1 MIARFFACPVWQ
13 LRPQWRKHKST
24 GEKMAFTLPQRQ
36 VHLDFHTSP
45 HIPGVGVDFD
55 AREFAQTMKR
65 AHVNSVT
72 VFAKCHHGQ
81 LYYATEH
88 PARHPGLPA
97 GLDLTGEQVAALH
110 AEGIRAPVYISVLL
124 DEFAANAH
132 PEWIARN
139 IDGSNVGAQP
149 LQAGWRIMD
158 MTSPYQ
164 DYLAEQVEEVLAHF
178 EPVDG
183 VFFDICMDVQSFS
196 KYALGAMLKGGD
208 DPEDPASRK
217 AFAHRVTLDYMKR
230 FYKLVKASAPQ
241 ASVYF
246 NSRPLAGLPDDLPTL
261 THVEIEAL
269 PTGGWGYM
277 YFLKN
282 VRYARTFGK
291 PYMGMTARFH
301 KSWADFGGLKPY
313 AALKYEVCQ
322 MLAYG
327 AQCSIGD
334 QLHPCGKL
342 DPAVYDLVGSVYEYA
357 ECCEPWTDDAKPV
370 SQIGLFM
377 AEADPTVYREEPGNT
392 NDGATR
398 MLTQLKLQFDVLTA
412 QSDLSGYELLILPDS
427 ICVDAALA
435 EKLRAFLRQ
444 GGKLLLSGTSGLDTE
459 LQPVLSEMGVQTQ
472 GDSPYQTTYLRF
484 GNAVGAG
491 VPKTDHVMYERGIRM
506 LPATGAEVLAKVVE
520 PYFDR
525 NYQHFSSHAQ
535 TPPLKDA
542 SKFAAAIRNGQVIS
556 IAYPIF
562 RAYGMHANIPYRQ
575 LVQGCID
582 LLLPNKLVEVSGPST
597 LEVSLMHKGGRRPAT
612 VVHLLQ
618 FVAERR
624 APALDVVEDI
634 IPIFSVSLSVRVET
648 APKQVYL
655 APSQESIPFEY
666 ADGRVAVTVPV
677 VEGHQMVVIES

>member
-1 MIARFFACPVWQ
+1 
-13 LRPQWRKHKST
+13 
-24 GEKMAFTLPQRQ
+24 MAFTLPQRQ

-45 HIPGVGVDFD
+45 HIPGIGVDFD
-55 AREFAQTMKR
+55 AQAFAQTMKR

-81 LYYATEH
+81 LYYTTDH
-88 PARHPGLPA
+88 PAHHPGLPE
-97 GLDLTGEQVAALH
+97 GLDLTGQQVEALH

-139 IDGSNVGAQP
+139 VDGSNVGAQP
-149 LQAGWRIMD
+149 LQAGWRVMD

-164 DYLAEQVEEVLAHF
+164 DYLAGQVEEVLAHF
-178 EPVDG
+178 KPVDG
-183 VFFDICMDVQSFS
+183 IFFDICMDIQSLS
-196 KYALGAMLKGGD
+196 KCAIDSMLKRGY
-208 DPEDPASRK
+208 DPENPESRK
-217 AFAHRVTLDYMKR
+217 AFAHWVTLDYMKR
-230 FYKLVKASAPQ
+230 FYKMVKASAPQ

-246 NSRPLAGLPDDLPTL
+246 NSRPLAGLPDDLRAL

-322 MLAYG
+322 MLAHG

-334 QLHPCGKL
+334 QLHPCGQL
-342 DPAVYDLVGSVYEYA
+342 DSAVYDLVGSVYEYA
-357 ECCEPWTDDAKPV
+357 EACEPWTDGAKPV
-370 SQIGLFM
+370 TQIGVFM
-377 AEADPTVYREEPGNT
+377 ADADPTVYREEAGNT
-392 NDGATR
+392 NEGATR
-398 MLTQLKLQFDVLTA
+398 MLTQLKLQFDVITA
-412 QSDLSGYELLILPDS
+412 QSDVSGYQLLILPDS
-427 ICVDAALA
+427 ISVDEALA
-435 EKLRAFLRQ
+435 KKLRTFLER
-444 GGKLLLSGTSGLDTE
+444 GGSLLCSGTSGLDAD
-459 LQPVLSEMGVQTQ
+459 LQPVLPEMGVQTQ
-472 GDSPYQTTYLRF
+472 GASPYQTTYIRF
-484 GNAVGAG
+484 GNAVGMG

-506 LPATGAEVLAKVVE
+506 TADAGSEVLARVVE

-535 TPPLKDA
+535 TPPVKNA
-542 SKFAAAIRNGQVIS
+542 SKFGAAIRNGQVIT

-562 RAYGMHANIPYRQ
+562 KAYGTHANIPYRQ
-575 LVQGCID
+575 LVQGCIN

-597 LEVSLMHKGGRRPAT
+597 LEVSIMRKGGRKPAT

-624 APALDVVEDI
+624 APSLDVVEDI
-634 IPIFSVSLSVRVET
+634 VPIYNVPLSVQVEA
-648 APKQVYL
+648 APTKVYL
-655 APSQESIPFEY
+655 APSRGVLSFDY
-666 ADGRVAVTVPV
+666 ADGRVTFMVPV
-677 VEGHQMVVIES
+677 VEGHQMIVIEF

>member
-1 MIARFFACPVWQ
+1 
-13 LRPQWRKHKST
+13 
-24 GEKMAFTLPQRQ
+24 MAFSLPQRQ

-45 HIPGVGVDFD
+45 HIPGIGAAFD
-55 AREFAQTMKR
+55 AHEFAQTMKQ

-97 GLDLTGEQVAALH
+97 ELDLTGEQVQALH

-139 IDGSNVGAQP
+139 LDGSNVGAQP

-178 EPVDG
+178 KPVDG
-183 VFFDICMDVQSFS
+183 IFFDICMDVESLS
-196 KYALGAMLKGGD
+196 KYAIQAMLKRGY
-208 DPEDPASRK
+208 DPENAASRK
-217 AFAHRVTLDYMKR
+217 AFAHWVTLDYMKR
-230 FYKLVKASAPQ
+230 FYRMVKASAPR

-246 NSRPLAGLPDDLPTL
+246 NSRPLAGLPDDLPSM

-322 MLAYG
+322 MLAHG

-334 QLHPCGKL
+334 QLHPSGKL
-342 DPAVYDLVGSVYEYA
+342 DPAVYDLIGSVYDYA
-357 ECCEPWTDDAKPV
+357 EACEPWTEGAKPLT
-370 SQIGLFM
+370 QIGVFM
-377 AEADPTVYREEPGNT
+377 ADADPTVYREEPGNT
-392 NDGATR
+392 NEGVTR
-398 MLTQLKLQFDVLTA
+398 MLTQLKLQFDMITV
-412 QSDLSGYELLILPDS
+412 QSDLSGYQLLILPDAIS
-427 ICVDAALA
+427 VDEALA
-435 EKLRAFLRQ
+435 KKLSAFLRR
-444 GGKLLLSGTSGLDTE
+444 GGSLLCSGTSGLDAD
-459 LQPVLSEMGVQTQ
+459 LQPVLPEMGVLTQ
-472 GDSPYQTTYLRF
+472 GASPYQTTYIRF
-484 GNAVGAG
+484 GNAVGMG

-506 LPATGAEVLAKVVE
+506 TPDAGAEVLAKVVE

-535 TPPLKDA
+535 TPPVLNP
-542 SKFAAAIRNGQVIS
+542 SKFGAAIRNGQVIS

-562 RAYGMHANIPYRQ
+562 KAYGTHANIPYRQ
-575 LVQGCID
+575 LVQNCIN

-597 LEVSLMHKGGRRPAT
+597 LEVSLMRKAGRKPST
-612 VVHLLQ
+612 IVHLLQ

-624 APALDVVEDI
+624 APALDLVEDI
-634 IPIFSVSLSVRVET
+634 VPIYNIPLSVQADA
-648 APKQVYL
+648 APSRVYL
-655 APSQESIPFEY
+655 APSHAALEFDY
-666 ADGRVAVTVPV
+666 TDGRVTFMVPV
-677 VEGHQMVVIES
+677 VDGHQMVVIE

>member
-1 MIARFFACPVWQ
+1 
-13 LRPQWRKHKST
+13 
-24 GEKMAFTLPQRQ
+24 MAFTLPQRQ

-45 HIPGVGVDFD
+45 YIPGIGADFD
-55 AREFAQTMKR
+55 AQEFAQTMKR

-81 LYYATEH
+81 LYYATDH
-88 PARHPGLPA
+88 PARHPGLPE
-97 GLDLTGEQVAALH
+97 GLDLTGQQVEALH

-139 IDGSNVGAQP
+139 EDGSNVGAQP

-158 MTSPYQ
+158 MTSLYQ
-164 DYLAEQVEEVLAHF
+164 DYLAQQVQEILAHF
-178 EPVDG
+178 KPVDG
-183 VFFDICMDVQSFS
+183 IFFDICLDVQSLS
-196 KYALGAMLKGGD
+196 KSALSAMLKRGY
-208 DPEDPASRK
+208 DPEVSESRK
-217 AFAHRVTLDYMKR
+217 AFARWVTLDYMKR
-230 FYKLVKASAPQ
+230 FYKMVKASAPQ

-246 NSRPLAGLPDDLPTL
+246 NSRPLAALPDDLRTL

-269 PTGGWGYM
+269 PSGGYGYR
-277 YFLKN
+277 YFFKN
-282 VRYARTFGK
+282 VRYVRTFNK

-301 KSWADFGGLKPY
+301 KGWADFGGLKPY
-313 AALKYEVCQ
+313 AALKYEVCM
-322 MLAYG
+322 MLAHG

-357 ECCEPWTDDAKPV
+357 EACEPWTDGAKSV
-370 SQIGLFM
+370 TQIGVYM
-377 AEADPTVYREEPGNT
+377 ADVDPTQYTEQPGNT

-398 MLTQLKLQFDVLTA
+398 MLTQLKQQFDMITPQTDVSSY
-412 QSDLSGYELLILPDS
+412 QLLILPDS
-427 ICVDAALA
+427 ISVDEALA
-435 EKLRAFLRQ
+435 EKLRAFLKQ
-444 GGKLLLSGTSGLDTE
+444 GGSLLLSGASGLDTN
-459 LQPVLSEMGVQTQ
+459 LQPVLTEMGVRTQ
-472 GDSPYQTTYLRF
+472 GASPFQTTYIRF

-506 LPATGAEVLAKVVE
+506 TAADGAEVLARVVE

-525 NYQHFSSHAQ
+525 NYQHFSSHYQ
-535 TPPLKDA
+535 TPPQKNA
-542 SKFAAAIRNGQVIS
+542 SKFGAAIRNGQVITIS
-556 IAYPIF
+556 YPIF
-562 RAYGMHANIPYRQ
+562 KAYGTHANIPYRQ

-597 LEVSLMHKGGRRPAT
+597 LEVSVMRKSGRKPAT

-624 APALDVVEDI
+624 TPSLDLVEDI
-634 IPIFSVSLSVRVET
+634 VPIYDIPLSVQADV
-648 APKQVYL
+648 APARVYL
-655 APSQESIPFEY
+655 APSREPLIFEY
-666 ADGRVAVTVPV
+666 TAGRVTFRVPV
-677 VEGHQMVVIES
+677 VEGHQMIVIE